1 VHFRGKARLPFY
13 KQLLDHS
20 TFLFPY
26 NAMVYV
32 FSGVSRKPF
41 SM

>member
-20 TFLFPY
+20 TLLFPCS
-26 NAMVYV
+26 AMVKSDET
-32 FSGVSRKPF
+32 FRRN
-41 SM
+41 MRM